1 MNRITVRSPSFLS
14 FIAVPVFVLGTLAVK
29 KLMHSERSP
38 PPIAVGKA
46 SRVDKTHV
54 LGSSEWRPKD
64 EVRMRYY
71 IGEHDG
77 IEHPFDH
84 NRFRAYFY
92 WREGDVPRVRSFS
105 VEQLREHI
113 AERRTRGE
121 WTRKFELALDRLM
134 RMNQRSYG

>member
-1 MNRITVRSPSFLS
+1 MNRITVPSRSFLS
-14 FIAVPVFVLGTLAVK
+14 FIAVPAIVLGTLAVK
-29 KLMHSERSP
+29 KLLHAERR

-46 SRVDKTHV
+46 SPVDKTHV

-64 EVRMRYY
+64 EVQMRYY

-84 NRFRAYFY
+84 NKFRVYFY

-105 VEQLREHI
+105 VEQLKEHI

-121 WTRKFELALDRLM
+121 WTHKFELALDRLM